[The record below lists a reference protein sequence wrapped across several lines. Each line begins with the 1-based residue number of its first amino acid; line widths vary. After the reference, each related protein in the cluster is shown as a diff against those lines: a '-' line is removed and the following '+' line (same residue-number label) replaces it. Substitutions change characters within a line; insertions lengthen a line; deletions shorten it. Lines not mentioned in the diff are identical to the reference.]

1 MLIIMNLIQGDYY
14 IINSNILEIIRQY
27 LPVKD
32 TEKKLYGEV
41 FTPVELISEMLDQ
54 LPEEVWS
61 NPNLQWLDPAN
72 GIGNFPVVAYYR
84 LMEGLQ
90 YVIPEKQQRSKHII
104 ENMLYMV
111 ELNPVNC
118 KVCKRIFNMIDKTAE
133 PNIIQADFLEWK
145 APNKFDI
152 IIGNPPYQGTG
163 RKKIYINFVDN
174 ILKFTLKNNG
184 YLIFITPQLILD
196 FFLGIETLQQQ
207 LDIFYNLVYFNSSVE
222 IKKKYFRN
230 IGSDFAYFLIINQ
243 PYNNKTKIIF
253 NNMIKISNF
262 KLLWKKKLYLNDL
275 KYNSIANKVLGNYES
290 NLWVRKASRIQKTS
304 DSELSD
310 IETSKYKN
318 KIVYKIK
325 TKTIEYKW
333 TDLEHPDMFKY
344 KILYPTLGENIILD
358 KEKNL
363 FPGTSFVAYIIC
375 ENIKEC
381 NFLLVFIKSKL
392 VKFLKDK
399 IFNNNRGPLDSI
411 LKNLQKN
418 TKYLLP
424 DNPSDEDIYKYY
436 ELEQQEIDLIENI

>member
-1 MLIIMNLIQGDYY
+1 MDTLNP
-14 IINSNILEIIRQY
+14 NILNIIRQY
-27 LPVKD
+27 LPAKD

-41 FTPVELISEMLDQ
+41 FSPPELICEMLDK

-61 NPNLQWLDPAN
+61 NPNLQWLDPAS
-72 GIGNFPVVAYYR
+72 GIGNFSIVVYYR
-84 LMEGLQ
+84 LMKGLEL
-90 YVIPEKQQRSKHII
+90 VIPNEKNRSKHII
-104 ENMLYMV
+104 EYMIYMV
-111 ELNPVNC
+111 ELNPINC
-118 KVCKRIFNMIDKTAE
+118 EVCRDIFNIIDDTSE
-133 PNIIQADFLEWK
+133 PNIKQVDFLEWVS
-145 APNKFDI
+145 PIKFDI
-152 IIGNPPYQGTG
+152 IVGNPPYQGTG
-163 RKKIYINFVDN
+163 RKKIYINFVDK
-174 ILKFTLKNNG
+174 ILKFSLNNNG
-184 YLIFITPQLILD
+184 YLIFLTPQLILD
-196 FFLGIETLQQQ
+196 FILGIKTLQQQ
-207 LDIFYNLVYFNSSVE
+207 LDTFYNLVYFNSSVE

-230 IGSDFAYFLIINQ
+230 IGSDFSYFLIINQ
-243 PYNNKTKIIF
+243 PYNYKTKIIF
-253 NNMIKISNF
+253 NNMIEISNF
-262 KLLWKKKLYLNDL
+262 NLLWKKKLYLNDL

-304 DSELSD
+304 DSELSN

-344 KILYPTLGENIILD
+344 KILYPTLGKNIILD

-363 FPGTSFVAYIIC
+363 FPGTSFVTYVLC

-381 NFLLVFIKSKL
+381 NFLIVFIKSKL

-424 DNPSDEDIYKYY
+424 DNPTDEDIYKYY
-436 ELEQQEIDLIENI
+436 ELEQQEIDLIEKYLSFKEKI

>member
-1 MLIIMNLIQGDYY
+1 ME
-14 IINSNILEIIRQY
+14 NILEIIRQN
-27 LPVKD
+27 LKVKD
-32 TEKKLYGEV
+32 KEKKLYGEV
-41 FTPVELISEMLDQ
+41 FTPVELIYEMLDK
-54 LPEEVWS
+54 LPEDVWS
-61 NPNLQWLDPAN
+61 NPNLKWLDPAN
-72 GIGNFPVVAYYR
+72 GIGNFPVVAYYK
-84 LMEGLQ
+84 LMKGLES
-90 YVIPEKQQRSKHII
+90 VILIKQDRSKHII
-104 ENMLYMV
+104 EKMLYMV

-118 KVCKRIFNMIDKTAE
+118 KECEKIFKMIDKDTK
-133 PNIIQADFLEWK
+133 PNVINANFLEWSATTLGK
-145 APNKFDI
+145 YDI
-152 IIGNPPYQGTG
+152 IFGNPPYQGTG

-174 ILKFTLKNNG
+174 IIKFTLKNNG

-196 FFLGIETLQQQ
+196 FFLGIKTLQQQ
-207 LDIFYNLVYFNSSVE
+207 LEIFYNLVYFNSSVK

-253 NNMIKISNF
+253 NNMIEISNF

-325 TKTIEYKW
+325 TNTIEYKW
-333 TDLEHPDMFKY
+333 TDLEHLDMFKY

-363 FPGTSFVAYIIC
+363 FPGTSFVPYIIC

-392 VKFLKDK
+392 VKFLKDR
-399 IFNNNRGPLDSI
+399 IFNNSRGPLDSI

-424 DNPSDEDIYKYY
+424 DNPTDEDIYKYY
-436 ELEQQEIDLIENI
+436 DLTPEEIDLIAD